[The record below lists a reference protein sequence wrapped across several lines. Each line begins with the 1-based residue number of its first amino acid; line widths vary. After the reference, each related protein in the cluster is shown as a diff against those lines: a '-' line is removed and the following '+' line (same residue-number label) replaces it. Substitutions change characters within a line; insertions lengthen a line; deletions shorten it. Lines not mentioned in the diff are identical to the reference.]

1 MGQLTLPSSGNIYI
15 DANVVIYSIEK
26 IQPYRQILHPL
37 WQAVQDGILTVVT
50 SELTVMETLVKP
62 FQTND
67 ITMERLYR
75 SLFVA
80 PGVQLEPISAQILER
95 AAQLRA
101 LTTSRFRTP
110 DAIHAATSLISRCTL
125 FITNDKDY
133 RQCPDL
139 PVVLL
144 SDSVTM

>member
-1 MGQLTLPSSGNIYI
+1 MGHLMLPSSGNVYI

-26 IQPYRQILHPL
+26 IQPYWQILHPL
-37 WQAVQDGILTVVT
+37 WQAVQSGILSVVT

-80 PGVQLEPISAQILER
+80 PGVQLEPIRAKILER
-95 AAQLRA
+95 TARLRA
-101 LTTSRFRTP
+101 GATSRFRTP
-110 DAIHAATSLISRCTL
+110 DAIHAAASLITRCTL

-144 SDSVTM
+144 SDLVTI